1 MSMARYKLT
10 VCYDGGDYYG
20 FQRQNALPT
29 VQQKLEEALS
39 TRFQQSISVHPSGR
53 TDAGVH
59 AIAQV
64 VHFDVD
70 SEIKTSSFGYS
81 INTLLPKD
89 IAITSCEKVSDDF
102 HAQFGAKRKTY
113 LYKICLC
120 KIHSPLKRKYFH
132 VCFYDLD
139 IVKMQDACKYFVGEH
154 DFRAFMLAN
163 DEKENTVRT
172 IYNLSV
178 EKFDD
183 EVHIRV
189 TGNGF
194 LHNMVRI
201 IAGTLVDVGRGR
213 LVPQDVQ
220 KIIASKRHVGTGKT
234 LDPQGLYLESVEYK

>member
-1 MSMARYKLT
+1 MARYKLT

-213 LVPQDVQ
+213 IAPQDIQ

-234 LDPQGLYLESVEYK
+234 LDPQGLYLESVEYEY

>member
-1 MSMARYKLT
+1 M
-10 VCYDGGDYYG
+10 
-20 FQRQNALPT
+20 PT

-89 IAITSCEKVSDDF
+89 IAITSCEKVNDDF

-213 LVPQDVQ
+213 LVPQDIQ

>member
-1 MSMARYKLT
+1 MARYKLT

-178 EKFDD
+178 ERFDD

-213 LVPQDVQ
+213 IAPQDIQ

>member
-1 MSMARYKLT
+1 MARYKLT

-20 FQRQNALPT
+20 FQRQNSLPT

-39 TRFQQSISVHPSGR
+39 TRFQQPITVHPSGR

-70 SEIKTSSFGYS
+70 AELKTSSFGYS

-89 IAITSCEKVSDDF
+89 IAVTSCEKVDDSF

-120 KIHSPLKRKYFH
+120 KIHSPLKRKYYH
-132 VCFYDLD
+132 ICFYDLD
-139 IVKMQDACKYFVGEH
+139 IAKMKQACGYFEGEH

-163 DEKENTVRT
+163 DEKENTIRT
-172 IYNLSV
+172 IYSLNI
-178 EKFDD
+178 EQCGD
-183 EVHIRV
+183 EIYIRV

-201 IAGTLVDVGRGR
+201 IAGTLIDVGRGR
-213 LVPQDVQ
+213 LSPQDIP
-220 KIIASKRHVGTGKT
+220 KIIDSKKHIGTGKT
-234 LDPQGLYLESVEYK
+234 LDPQGLYLESVIYD

>member
-1 MSMARYKLT
+1 MTRYKLT
-10 VCYDGGDYYG
+10 VCYDGGEYYG
-20 FQRQNALPT
+20 FQRQENLPT

-39 TRFQQSISVHPSGR
+39 TRFQKPITVHPSGR

-70 SEIKTSSFGYS
+70 SDIKTSSFGYS
-81 INTLLPKD
+81 LNTLLPRD
-89 IAITSCEKVSDDF
+89 IAITSCEKADDGF

-113 LYKICLC
+113 LYKICLS
-120 KIHSPLKRKYFH
+120 KIHSPLKRRYFH

-139 IVKMQDACKYFVGEH
+139 IAKMQAACKHFEGQH
-154 DFRAFMLAN
+154 DFRAFMQAN
-163 DEKENTVRT
+163 EEKENTVRT
-172 IYNLSV
+172 IYSLTV
-178 EKFDD
+178 EQNAD
-183 EVHIRV
+183 EVYIKV

-213 LVPQDVQ
+213 IAVDDIP
-220 KIIASKRHVGTGKT
+220 KIIESKRHVGTGKT
-234 LDPQGLYLESVEYK
+234 LDPQGLYLVSVEYS

>member
-1 MSMARYKLT
+1 MARYKLT

-89 IAITSCEKVSDDF
+89 IAITSCEKVNDDF

-213 LVPQDVQ
+213 LVPQDIQ

>member
-1 MSMARYKLT
+1 MARYKLT
-10 VCYDGGDYYG
+10 VCYDGSDYYG
-20 FQRQNALPT
+20 FQRQNNLPT

-39 TRFQQSISVHPSGR
+39 TRFQQPISVHPSGR

-64 VHFDVD
+64 VHFDV
-70 SEIKTSSFGYS
+70 EQELKTSSFGYS

-89 IAITSCEKVSDDF
+89 IAVTSCEKVDEEF

-132 VCFYDLD
+132 ICFYDLD
-139 IVKMQDACKYFVGEH
+139 ITKMQDACKYFVGQH

-172 IYNLSV
+172 IYSLSV
-178 EKFDD
+178 EQFDD

-189 TGNGF
+189 CGNGF

-213 LVPQDVQ
+213 IAPQDIS
-220 KIIASKRHVGTGKT
+220 KIIASKKHVGTGKT
-234 LDPQGLYLESVEYK
+234 LDPQGLYLESVEYV

>member
-213 LVPQDVQ
+213 IAPQDIQ

>member
-1 MSMARYKLT
+1 MKNLKFTIAYNGLAYNGYQSQP
-10 VCYDGGDYYG
+10 CG
-20 FQRQNALPT
+20 NT
-29 VQQKLEEALS
+29 VQDKVEYALS
-39 TRFQQSISVHPSGR
+39 KLMNQIVKINGCSR

-178 EKFDD
+178 ERFDD

-213 LVPQDVQ
+213 IAPQDIQ

-234 LDPQGLYLESVEYK
+234 LDPQGLYLESVEYEY

>member
-1 MSMARYKLT
+1 MARYKLT
-10 VCYDGGDYYG
+10 VCYDGSDYYG
-20 FQRQNALPT
+20 FQRQNGLPT
-29 VQQKLEEALS
+29 IQQKLEEALS
-39 TRFQQSISVHPSGR
+39 TRFQQNITVHPSGR

-64 VHFDVD
+64 IHFDAE

-89 IAITSCEKVSDDF
+89 IAVTSCEKVKEDF

-132 VCFYDLD
+132 ICFYDLN
-139 IVKMQDACKYFVGEH
+139 IAKMQEACKYFVGEH

-163 DEKENTVRT
+163 GEKENTVRT
-172 IYNLSV
+172 IYNLTV
-178 EKFDD
+178 EKIDD
-183 EVHIRV
+183 EVYVRIC
-189 TGNGF
+189 GNGF

-213 LVPQDVQ
+213 IAPQDIE
-220 KIIASKRHVGTGKT
+220 KIIASKKHVGTGKT
-234 LDPQGLYLESVEYK
+234 LDPQGLYLESVEYI

>member
-89 IAITSCEKVSDDF
+89 IAITSCEKVNDDF

-201 IAGTLVDVGRGR
+201 IAGTLVDIGRGR
-213 LVPQDVQ
+213 LVPQDIQ

>member
-53 TDAGVH
+53 TYAIVH

-89 IAITSCEKVSDDF
+89 IAITSCEKVNDDF

-213 LVPQDVQ
+213 LVPQDIQ

>member
-1 MSMARYKLT
+1 MARYKLT
-10 VCYDGGDYYG
+10 ICYDGSDYFG
-20 FQRQNALPT
+20 FQRQNGLPS

-39 TRFQQSISVHPSGR
+39 TRFQKPIAVHPSGR

-70 SEIKTSSFGYS
+70 IDVNTHNFGYS

-89 IAITSCEKVSDDF
+89 IAVTSCEKVGDDF

-132 VCFYDLD
+132 ICFYDLD
-139 IVKMQDACKYFVGEH
+139 VAKMQDACKYFEGEH
-154 DFRAFMLAN
+154 DFRAFMLA
-163 DEKENTVRT
+163 DEEKQNTVRT
-172 IYNLSV
+172 IYALRV
-178 EKFDD
+178 ESIGD

-213 LVPQDVQ
+213 IAPEDIS
-220 KIIASKRHVGTGKT
+220 KIIESKRHVGTGKT
-234 LDPQGLYLESVEYK
+234 LDPQGLYLESVEYV

>member
-1 MSMARYKLT
+1 MARYKLT

-20 FQRQNALPT
+20 FQRQNSLPT

-39 TRFQQSISVHPSGR
+39 TRFQQPITVHPSGR

-70 SEIKTSSFGYS
+70 AELKTSSFGYS

-89 IAITSCEKVSDDF
+89 IAVTSCEKVDDSF

-120 KIHSPLKRKYFH
+120 KIHSPLKLKYYH
-132 VCFYDLD
+132 ICFYDLD
-139 IVKMQDACKYFVGEH
+139 IAKMKQACGYFEGEH

-163 DEKENTVRT
+163 DEKENTIRT
-172 IYNLSV
+172 IYSLNI
-178 EKFDD
+178 EQCGD
-183 EVHIRV
+183 EIYIRV

-201 IAGTLVDVGRGR
+201 IAGTLIDVGRGR
-213 LVPQDVQ
+213 LSPQDIS
-220 KIIASKRHVGTGKT
+220 KIIDSKKHIGTGKT
-234 LDPQGLYLESVEYK
+234 LDPQGLYLESVIYD

>member
-1 MSMARYKLT
+1 MARYKLT

-70 SEIKTSSFGYS
+70 SEIKTSSCGSS

-213 LVPQDVQ
+213 IAPQDIQ

>member
-89 IAITSCEKVSDDF
+89 IAITSCEKVNDDF

-213 LVPQDVQ
+213 LVPQDIQ

>member
-1 MSMARYKLT
+1 MARYKLT

-213 LVPQDVQ
+213 IAPQDIQ

>member
-1 MSMARYKLT
+1 MT

-213 LVPQDVQ
+213 IAPQDIQ